1 MRIAVGILIG
11 LSGVPTVWASEPPPT
26 ATAAPSATP
35 TDQPAAPAPGQDK
48 PTPAE
53 APSTAPSATPSAPA
67 AAAASPSK
75 ATAQPPK
82 TPELTADEKN
92 LLSHGYKL
100 ETRDG
105 KKYFCHSESQLG
117 TRFST
122 KVCRS
127 EEQIAAT
134 RQNSKDYL
142 NDVQRPSGNGITK

>member
-1 MRIAVGILIG
+1 MRIGVGILMC
-11 LSGVPTVWASEPPPT
+11 LSGVTTVWASEPPP
-26 ATAAPSATP
+26 AVAPPATP
-35 TDQPAAPAPGQDK
+35 TDQQAVPPPGQGK

-53 APSTAPSATPSAPA
+53 APPTAPVATPSAPA
-67 AAAASPSK
+67 ATASLGK
-75 ATAQPPK
+75 TTAQSPK
-82 TPELTADEKN
+82 TPELTEDEKH

-105 KKYFCHSESQLG
+105 RKFFCHSEAQLG

-127 EEQIAAT
+127 AEQIAAT

-142 NDVQRPSGNGITK
+142 NDVQRPSGNQPGK